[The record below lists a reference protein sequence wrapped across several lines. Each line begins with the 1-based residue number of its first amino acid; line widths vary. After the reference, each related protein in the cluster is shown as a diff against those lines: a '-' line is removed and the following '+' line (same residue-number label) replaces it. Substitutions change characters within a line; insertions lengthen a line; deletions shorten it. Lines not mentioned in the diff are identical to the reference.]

1 MESMRTAI
9 ATGLAVLT
17 GATLGCMP
25 ASAQAFAVASIRPSA
40 AEVKFEH
47 DGKTETTPG
56 TLRMQDVTVSTC
68 IKWAYSVQD
77 RQISGPEWL
86 QSQHYDIIAKAD
98 GPATED
104 EMKLMLRALLAD
116 RFKLSFH
123 REGKELRSY
132 VMTVAK
138 SGHKLHESPSDGKP
152 SRQNSAIGST
162 VRATTLKE
170 FGDFL
175 SGPLQTP
182 VVDMTGLTGRYDF
195 VLDFTPYLPDG
206 EHAMK
211 TDYANTTGIIIAAL
225 QGELGLKLE
234 SRKESVDV
242 LVIEH
247 VEKPSE
253 N

>member
-1 MESMRTAI
+1 MRPAI
-9 ATGLAVLT
+9 ARSLAVLSS
-17 GATLGCMP
+17 AALACVA

-68 IKWAYSVQD
+68 IKWAYGVQD

-86 QSQHYDIIAKAD
+86 QSQHYDIVAKAD
-98 GPATED
+98 APATED
-104 EMKLMLRALLAD
+104 QMKLMLRTLLAD

-123 REGKELRSY
+123 RQSKELKSY
-132 VMTVAK
+132 AMTVAK
-138 SGHKLHESPSDGKP
+138 GGHKLHESAGDAKP
-152 SRQNSAIGST
+152 SRQNSAIGTT
-162 VRATTLKE
+162 VKATTLKE

-182 VVDMTGLTGRYDF
+182 VVDMTGLSGRYDF

-206 EHAMK
+206 EHVMK
-211 TDYANTTGIIIAAL
+211 PDYVNTNGIIIAAL

-247 VEKPSE
+247 VERPSA

>member
-1 MESMRTAI
+1 MTSMRTGI
-9 ATGLAVLT
+9 AKSLAVLA
-17 GATLGCMP
+17 GATLGCLS
-25 ASAQAFAVASIRPSA
+25 ASAQTFAVASIRPSA

-56 TLRMQDVTVSTC
+56 TLRMQDVTAATC
-68 IKWAYSVQD
+68 IKWAYGVQD

-86 QSQHYDIIAKAD
+86 QSQHYDIVAKAD
-98 GPATED
+98 DPATGD

-123 REGKELRSY
+123 RETKELKSY
-132 VMTVAK
+132 AMTVAK
-138 SGHKLHESPSDGKP
+138 GGHKLHEAPSDAKP
-152 SRQNSAIGST
+152 SRQNSAIGT
-162 VRATTLKE
+162 TAKATTLKE

-195 VLDFTPYLPDG
+195 VLDFTPYLPEG

-211 TDYANTTGIIIAAL
+211 PDYVNTNGIIIAAL

-234 SRKESVDV
+234 SKKELVDV
-242 LVIEH
+242 LVIDH

>member
-1 MESMRTAI
+1 MA
-9 ATGLAVLT
+9 
-17 GATLGCMP
+17 

-40 AEVKFEH
+40 GEVKFEH
-47 DGKTETTPG
+47 DGKTETSPG
-56 TLRMQDVTVSTC
+56 NLRMRDVTVSTC
-68 IKWAYSVQD
+68 IKWAYGVQD
-77 RQISGPEWL
+77 SQISGPEWL

-98 GPATED
+98 EPATD
-104 EMKLMLRALLAD
+104 DQMKLMLRTLLAD

-123 REGKELRSY
+123 RQSKELRSY

-138 SGHKLHESPSDGKP
+138 SGHKLHESASDVQP
-152 SRQNSAIGST
+152 SRQNSAIGTT
-162 VRATTLKE
+162 VKATTLKE
-170 FGDFL
+170 FGDFM

-182 VVDMTGLTGRYDF
+182 VVDMTGLSGRYDF
-195 VLDFTPYLPDG
+195 VLDFTPYLPEG
-206 EHAMK
+206 EHVMK
-211 TDYANTTGIIIAAL
+211 VDYANTNGIIIAAL
-225 QGELGLKLE
+225 QGELGLRLE

>member
-1 MESMRTAI
+1 MPTAI

-17 GATLGCMP
+17 GATLGCM
-25 ASAQAFAVASIRPSA
+25 AVSAQAFAVASIRPSA

-68 IKWAYSVQD
+68 IKWAYGVQD

-104 EMKLMLRALLAD
+104 EMKLMLRTLLAD

-123 REGKELRSY
+123 RQSKELQSY

-138 SGHKLHESPSDGKP
+138 SGHKLHESVGDGKP

-162 VRATTLKE
+162 VKATTLKD

-182 VVDMTGLTGRYDF
+182 VVDMTGLSGKYDF
-195 VLDFTPYLPDG
+195 VLDFTPYLPEG
-206 EHAMK
+206 EHVMK
-211 TDYANTTGIIIAAL
+211 PDYLNTNGIIIAAL

-234 SRKESVDV
+234 SKKEFVDV

-247 VEKPSE
+247 AERPSA

>member
-1 MESMRTAI
+1 MRTAI
-9 ATGLAVLT
+9 ARGLALLT
-17 GATLGCMP
+17 IATLGCTA

-68 IKWAYSVQD
+68 IKWAYGVQD
-77 RQISGPEWL
+77 RQISGPEWI
-86 QSQHYDIIAKAD
+86 QSQHFDIIAKAD
-98 GPATED
+98 EPATD
-104 EMKLMLRALLAD
+104 DQMKLMLQTLLAD

-123 REGKELRSY
+123 RQSKELKSY

-138 SGHKLHESPSDGKP
+138 GGHKLHESASDAKP
-152 SRQNSAIGST
+152 SRQNSAVGTT
-162 VRATTLKE
+162 VKATTIKE

-182 VVDMTGLTGRYDF
+182 VVDMTGLSGRYDF

-206 EHAMK
+206 EHVMK
-211 TDYANTTGIIIAAL
+211 VDFANTTGIIIAAL

-234 SRKESVDV
+234 SKKEFVDV

>member
-1 MESMRTAI
+1 MRTAI
-9 ATGLAVLT
+9 ATGLAILT
-17 GATLGCMP
+17 GATLGCMA

-47 DGKTETTPG
+47 DGKTEVAPG
-56 TLRMQDVTVSTC
+56 TLRMRDVTVSTC
-68 IKWAYSVQD
+68 IKWAYGVQD

-86 QSQHYDIIAKAD
+86 QSQHYDIVAKAD

-104 EMKLMLRALLAD
+104 QMKLMLQALLAD

-123 REGKELRSY
+123 RERKELRSY

-138 SGHKLHESPSDGKP
+138 SGHKLHESASDAKP
-152 SRQNSAIGST
+152 SRQNSAI
-162 VRATTLKE
+162 ATTAKATTMKE
-170 FGDFL
+170 FGDFM

-195 VLDFTPYLPDG
+195 VLDFTPYLPEG
-206 EHAMK
+206 EHVMK
-211 TDYANTTGIIIAAL
+211 PDYVNTNGIIIAAL
-225 QGELGLKLE
+225 QRELGLKLE